1 MQSTEINVDWG
12 RNKVWVLCVCAQISA
27 MTEIYQFWTE
37 TSKVGRKCML
47 SYLFYTRKK
56 GVTILLAYLVNK
68 TFEFLFIVSLGKKIA
83 MNYSF
88 TPPSLVYVSCK
99 KEAIFLH
106 SWMPWKFA
114 SSGREYLYLQS
125 CSSNLPYFSSTTS
138 QWEQVP
144 GKRLSSVCGVVC
156 VCAWVHAEE
165 KFQLVLWPCML
176 SILQNKLLD
185 CMAQVCLQPYA
196 AKVYFFSFNFY
207 RFH

>member
-1 MQSTEINVDWG
+1 MHVE
-12 RNKVWVLCVCAQISA
+12 
-27 MTEIYQFWTE
+27 
-37 TSKVGRKCML
+37 
-47 SYLFYTRKK
+47 LFILHQKK
-56 GVTILLAYLVNK
+56 KSFTILLAYLVNK
-68 TFEFLFIVSLGKKIA
+68 TFEFLFIVSLGKEIA

-99 KEAIFLH
+99 KEVIFLH

-114 SSGREYLYLQS
+114 SSGQEYLYLQN
-125 CSSNLPYFSSTTS
+125 CSSNLPYSSSTKS

-144 GKRLSSVCGVVC
+144 GKHLSSVCGVVC

-176 SILQNKLLD
+176 LILQNKLLD

-196 AKVYFFSFNFY
+196 AKVYFFLSIFIYFIK
-207 RFH
+207 